1 MISAAEIAVRIKR
14 LPIFPEAPARLAALL
29 AEGGSGVDE
38 FEKVIKPDPGLT
50 ANLLRLANSA
60 YLGLT
65 RRVASAREA
74 IAILGLKRVYDVAT
88 MASMQRF
95 LPKRLPGYEL
105 SSDGYWQHCV
115 AVAAMAENLARVDG
129 RYPPA
134 LAFTAGL
141 MHDIG
146 KLILGEF
153 LALHAAPILER
164 LRRDGATLI
173 GAEREILGVDHTE
186 VGAEVAAVW
195 KLPDPVVSAIRWHHD
210 PNRVPTGVDG
220 ACVDL
225 VHVADAL
232 AHSFGFGAD
241 VGELQRPLDPQAFDR
256 LKLAAPGLEQVVAGS
271 LAEIEGLTSLAGSGD
286 RGGKS

>member
-1 MISAAEIAVRIKR
+1 
-14 LPIFPEAPARLAALL
+14 
-29 AEGGSGVDE
+29 
-38 FEKVIKPDPGLT
+38 
-50 ANLLRLANSA
+50 
-60 YLGLT
+60 
-65 RRVASAREA
+65 
-74 IAILGLKRVYDVAT
+74 
-88 MASMQRF
+88 
-95 LPKRLPGYEL
+95 
-105 SSDGYWQHCV
+105 
-115 AVAAMAENLARVDG
+115 
-129 RYPPA
+129 
-134 LAFTAGL
+134 
-141 MHDIG
+141 
-146 KLILGEF
+146 
-153 LALHAAPILER
+153 LER